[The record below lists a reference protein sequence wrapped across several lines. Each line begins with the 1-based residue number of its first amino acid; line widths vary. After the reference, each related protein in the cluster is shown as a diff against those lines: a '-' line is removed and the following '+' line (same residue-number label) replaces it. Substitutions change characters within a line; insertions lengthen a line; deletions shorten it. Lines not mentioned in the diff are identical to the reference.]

1 MAEINHFIGI
11 RAPISKVFAALTT
24 TDNLAKWWTID
35 AHGDPGKKG
44 GVIEFRFNGHGP
56 NMEVVDIA
64 ADTRVEWK
72 CIKHAANAAEWVGT
86 HLSFDLAEKDGMVSV
101 RFGHSG
107 WKEASSFH
115 AFCSMKWATFL
126 LSLREAL
133 ETGVGRPWPHDLQ
146 IS

>member
-24 TDNLAKWWTID
+24 TDNLAKWWTTVTQ
-35 AHGDPGKKG
+35 GEPGKKG
-44 GVIEFRFNGHGP
+44 GVIQFRFNGRRP
-56 NMEVVDIA
+56 DMEVTDIA
-64 ADTRVEWK
+64 AHKRVEWK
-72 CIKHAANAAEWVGT
+72 CIQHAANAAEWVGT
-86 HLSFDLAEKDGMVSV
+86 HLSFELTEKDGMVSV
-101 RFGHSG
+101 RFRHSG
-107 WKEASSFH
+107 WKEASGFH